1 MNFDKITTHID
12 DEKSTYI
19 CKLEDDNFHS
29 KKQYQNSIVLK
40 LINERMVLAYNW
52 SQEEESKRLEVK
64 NIQDNNKFLEDYI
77 NQEQKDEFFFNF
89 KGKLFISI
97 KTHVFI
103 YDYETN
109 KIVQFSSMADNHKG
123 GSFIYVSSNS
133 SLYCISGL
141 YSYLVEKVN
150 IDKYSINSELSNYEW
165 TAVNKLPNPRAYYSH
180 CVLNESVIYLLFGFN
195 LHDLE
200 YVTTLEKYDTNNPFE
215 LWKTIKIKGNF
226 ECPKHLTFT
235 GLIVNT
241 EEDVLVLGG
250 KDEHNNDNDIIYTL
264 NTKNGRLEDT
274 KMRLPIVGE
283 IVLKYDNK
291 NLFYQEPCFLPLL
304 QKEESNNIKDR
315 FFCGFDSKHCL
326 HLVNV
331 SNFDYTYIEKEIGSL
346 THPSK
351 ERQLKPRKSIYYHL
365 NEFRLYKNN

>member
-165 TAVNKLPNPRAYYSH
+165 TRV
-180 CVLNESVIYLLFGFN
+180 
-195 LHDLE
+195 
-200 YVTTLEKYDTNNPFE
+200 
-215 LWKTIKIKGNF
+215 
-226 ECPKHLTFT
+226 
-235 GLIVNT
+235 
-241 EEDVLVLGG
+241 
-250 KDEHNNDNDIIYTL
+250 
-264 NTKNGRLEDT
+264 
-274 KMRLPIVGE
+274 
-283 IVLKYDNK
+283 
-291 NLFYQEPCFLPLL
+291 
-304 QKEESNNIKDR
+304 
-315 FFCGFDSKHCL
+315 
-326 HLVNV
+326 
-331 SNFDYTYIEKEIGSL
+331 
-346 THPSK
+346 
-351 ERQLKPRKSIYYHL
+351 
-365 NEFRLYKNN
+365 